1 MSWFVLQ
8 TAPNREFKAAEALR
22 ERGYTVYLPAI
33 ERDIKASRYI
43 KRSRKKWEPL
53 FNRYVFVHRLIPW
66 REMRYDDPR
75 CLKDRAGRRLL
86 TGLVAVSGAAEPIDE
101 AILGKIADTVKE
113 IEKKQKARPRGI
125 KAGDIAIIKSGP
137 MEGKG
142 GEVVA
147 VTGSDAEI
155 AMKIFGAVR
164 TVRARLE
171 ALEHA
176 A

>member
-101 AILGKIADTVKE
+101 AIIGKIADTVRE
-113 IEKKQKARPRGI
+113 IERKQKAPAKRLKI
-125 KAGDIAIIKSGP
+125 GDVGLIKSGP
-137 MEGKG
+137 LEGKS
-142 GEVVA
+142 GEIVA
-147 VTGSDAEI
+147 LTKGEAEI

-164 TVRARLE
+164 TVRARLD
-171 ALEHA
+171 ALEA

>member
-1 MSWFVLQ
+1 MASWFLLK
-8 TAPNREFKAAEALR
+8 TAPSREFKAAEALR
-22 ERGYTVYLPAI
+22 ERGYVIYLPCV
-33 ERDIKASRYI
+33 EKEHRASRYI
-43 KRSRKKWEPL
+43 KRARTKLEPL
-53 FNRYVFVHRLIPW
+53 FPNYIFCHRLIPW
-66 REMRYDDPR
+66 REMSYTDPR
-75 CLKDRAGRRLL
+75 CIKDRAGRRLL

-101 AILGKIADTVKE
+101 AIIGKIADTVKE

-147 VTGSDAEI
+147 VTGSDADI

-164 TVRARLE
+164 TVRARLD
-171 ALEHA
+171 ALEA